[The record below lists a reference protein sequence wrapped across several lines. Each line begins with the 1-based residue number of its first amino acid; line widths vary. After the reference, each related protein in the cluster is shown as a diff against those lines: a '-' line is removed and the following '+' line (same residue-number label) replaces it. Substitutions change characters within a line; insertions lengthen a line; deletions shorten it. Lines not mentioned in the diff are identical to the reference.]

1 MEKKKWKKLTKKEKI
16 KKINNYLY
24 LNNNEQKK
32 IIIISLFFI
41 ILSYYYIY
49 IIIFHILSLIFY
61 YYKLIE
67 KISKWNYK
75 QEKVKNNK
83 PYELL
88 TNTEKKNVQK
98 LYKLSKTYGFFED
111 MILFFIFA
119 YSLLFF
125 CKGQINS
132 IFLLIIFIFIDIFL
146 LYDLRNLT
154 KWYKQKKNG

>member
-61 YYKLIE
+61 YYKSIE

-75 QEKVKNNK
+75 QEKIKNNK

-88 TNTEKKNVQK
+88 TKNEKKNVQK

-111 MILFFIFA
+111 
-119 YSLLFF
+119 
-125 CKGQINS
+125 
-132 IFLLIIFIFIDIFL
+132 LIVSF
-146 LYDLRNLT
+146 Y
-154 KWYKQKKNG
+154 